1 MQNNSKKPLVRMY
14 VMDNPFC
21 NRNITCYLLILETR
35 KEFCITLEE
44 HAFGSDIV
52 LCLFLSFGLID
63 TDDNHFI
70 LNDVMTNSTIV
81 LRKNDSDLI
90 VDKGFLFMKEKSFVY
105 EDEYN
110 YFEYEYFLDTKKEY
124 KSKEKNRKRYLSKL
138 SMDKIPLQLGDY
150 YNQHLHVCLD
160 KGFNYQIYFLIERYA
175 AKIAEGKWEKTGN
188 KLLLHDTSLE
198 CDFVY
203 LIESDYLYPIYAP
216 NDLNDTDR
224 HSLGVMY
231 PFIMR

>member
-105 EDEYN
+105 ED
-110 YFEYEYFLDTKKEY
+110 EY

>member
-1 MQNNSKKPLVRMY
+1 MILFYVCFYRLVQ
-14 VMDNPFC
+14 F
-21 NRNITCYLLILETR
+21 
-35 KEFCITLEE
+35 
-44 HAFGSDIV
+44 
-52 LCLFLSFGLID
+52 
-63 TDDNHFI
+63 DDNHFI

-90 VDKGFLFMKEKSFVY
+90 VDKGFLFMKEKCFVY

-110 YFEYEYFLDTKKEY
+110 YFEYEYFLDIKKEY
-124 KSKEKNRKRYLSKL
+124 KSKEENRKRYLSKL

-160 KGFNYQIYFLIERYA
+160 KGFYYQIYFLIERYV
-175 AKIAEGKWEKTGN
+175 AKIAEGKWEKIGN

-203 LIESDYLYPIYAP
+203 LIESDYLYPIFAP
-216 NDLNDTDR
+216 NDLNETDR
-224 HSLGVMY
+224 YSLGIMY
-231 PFIMR
+231 PFINR

>member
-1 MQNNSKKPLVRMY
+1 
-14 VMDNPFC
+14 
-21 NRNITCYLLILETR
+21 
-35 KEFCITLEE
+35 
-44 HAFGSDIV
+44 
-52 LCLFLSFGLID
+52 
-63 TDDNHFI
+63 
-70 LNDVMTNSTIV
+70 
-81 LRKNDSDLI
+81 
-90 VDKGFLFMKEKSFVY
+90 
-105 EDEYN
+105 
-110 YFEYEYFLDTKKEY
+110 
-124 KSKEKNRKRYLSKL
+124 
-138 SMDKIPLQLGDY
+138 MDKIPLQLGDY